1 MSAMSEVVATAERVV
16 RAPVEQVR
24 AALADYAG
32 TRPRILP
39 EQFSE
44 YRVEAGGQG
53 AGTRVH
59 WRFAATSKR
68 VRDQLIE
75 VTEPR
80 DDSLLESDVNSSM
93 VTTWTV
99 SSVDAGVS
107 TVRVRTTWN
116 GAGGIGGFFERTFAP
131 KGLRRV
137 YDSMLERLD
146 AELSAG

>member
-1 MSAMSEVVATAERVV
+1 MGQVVATAERVV
-16 RAPVEQVR
+16 RAPSERVV
-24 AALADYAG
+24 AALADYPE
-32 TRPRILP
+32 TRRRVLP
-39 EQFSE
+39 EQFSD

-53 AGTRVH
+53 AGTRVA

-68 VRDQLIE
+68 VRDQLVE
-75 VTEPR
+75 VTQPDATTLVEADTR
-80 DDSLLESDVNSSM
+80 SSM

-99 SSVDAGVS
+99 HPADAGSS

-137 YDSMLERLD
+137 YEDLLGRLD
-146 AELSAG
+146 RELAAG